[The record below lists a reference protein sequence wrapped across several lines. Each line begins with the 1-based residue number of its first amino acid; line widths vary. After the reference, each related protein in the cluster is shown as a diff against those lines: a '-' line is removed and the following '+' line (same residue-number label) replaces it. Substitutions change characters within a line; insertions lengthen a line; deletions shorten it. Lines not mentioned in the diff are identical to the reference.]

1 MILRKVYKV
10 RYIILEKIIPTN
22 GVMIYNIIVEMYKRC
37 YFYLFWSVCYYT
49 YYIFTST
56 SYILNTLTLFKM
68 YIYCKCYIFFPSYP
82 VIVLYLYFS
91 GISVGYDTIPRVK
104 IFQKDC
110 EYTLLSFMK
119 SRNADFNLGV
129 DKIFWFEQ
137 MVQMEK
143 S

>member
-22 GVMIYNIIVEMYKRC
+22 GVIIYNIIVEMYKMLL
-37 YFYLFWSVCYYT
+37 LFILSVCYYT
-49 YYIFTST
+49 YYIFKVHH
-56 SYILNTLTLFKM
+56 ILLNTLTLLKM

-110 EYTLLSFMK
+110 EYTLLSFLK
-119 SRNADFNLGV
+119 SRNADFNLGM